1 MANLHIVP
9 RKGRNL
15 STDAQQELYFPAVQ
29 YAGVIDTEELARA
42 ISQRT
47 SLSTGDVKN
56 VLDAL
61 SVELQ
66 RDLALS
72 YKVQLDGVA
81 HSVPRSRG
89 SADPRRRNCLPP
101 MWKRLVCTISPTR
114 RLCSSSEPP
123 QRKWWEG
130 LQRSRLPLRRRR
142 RLHNLVP
149 GMTAARMHC
158 HP

>member
-15 STDAQQELYFPAVQ
+15 STDEQQELYFPAVQ
-29 YAGVIDTEELARA
+29 YAGTIDTKEMARA

-72 YKVQLDGVA
+72 YKVQLDI
-81 HSVPRSRG
+81 SCYS
-89 SADPRRRNCLPP
+89 
-101 MWKRLVCTISPTR
+101 KRF
-114 RLCSSSEPP
+114 
-123 QRKWWEG
+123 Q
-130 LQRSRLPLRRRR
+130 
-142 RLHNLVP
+142 
-149 GMTAARMHC
+149 
-158 HP
+158 

>member
-1 MANLHIVP
+1 MSNLHIVP

-72 YKVQLDGVA
+72 YKVQLDGVGTFRA
-81 HSVPRSRG
+81 TVKGVSRPTEEEL
-89 SADPRRRNCLPP
+89 SASDVEKVGVHYFPDKEIVQFLGTTPKKMVGRPA
-101 MWKRLVCTISPTR
+101 KKQV
-114 RLCSSSEPP
+114 
-123 QRKWWEG
+123 
-130 LQRSRLPLRRRR
+130 
-142 RLHNLVP
+142 
-149 GMTAARMHC
+149 AAAEEAQTT
-158 HP
+158 

>member
-15 STDAQQELYFPAVQ
+15 STDEQQELYFPAVQ
-29 YAGVIDTEELARA
+29 YAGTIDTKEMARA

-72 YKVQLDGVA
+72 YKVQLDGVGTFRA
-81 HSVPRSRG
+81 TVKGSSKPTEEELSASDVEKVGVHYTPDKEIMQSLRDTPR
-89 SADPRRRNCLPP
+89 
-101 MWKRLVCTISPTR
+101 KLVGKPAKKQAEAVEEAQTI
-114 RLCSSSEPP
+114 
-123 QRKWWEG
+123 
-130 LQRSRLPLRRRR
+130 
-142 RLHNLVP
+142 
-149 GMTAARMHC
+149 
-158 HP
+158 